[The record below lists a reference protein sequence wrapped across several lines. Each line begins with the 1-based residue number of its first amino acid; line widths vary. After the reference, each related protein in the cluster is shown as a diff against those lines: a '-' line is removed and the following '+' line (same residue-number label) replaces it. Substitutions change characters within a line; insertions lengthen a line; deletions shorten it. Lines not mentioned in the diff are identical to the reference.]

1 MKESRCLSK
10 SQKREDVQKDWIMW
24 TTQGEGRE
32 YGEKDEAGENRAQGG
47 ALTVGGTDLS

>member
-1 MKESRCLSK
+1 VKESRRLYK

-24 TTQGEGRE
+24 TTQGEERE

-47 ALTVGGTDLS
+47 ALKTCCVRA